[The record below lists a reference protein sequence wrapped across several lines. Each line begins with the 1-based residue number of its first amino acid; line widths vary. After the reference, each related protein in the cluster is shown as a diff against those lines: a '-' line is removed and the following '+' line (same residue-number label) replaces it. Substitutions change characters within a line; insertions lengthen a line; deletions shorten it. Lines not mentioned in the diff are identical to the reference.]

1 MDKEVT
7 FLSAVGDY
15 VGSGNMSLRCVASSV
30 SLRVSL
36 RSGDS
41 RLSSSTSLRT
51 CVKTMLFTIETTA
64 DHHQVPR
71 VRMKRVPG
79 TIKTETGT
87 GQENGHLV
95 CTGYRNIIGA
105 PQAYAIWGKIYL
117 GDPALLKTIYFVVF
131 CVRRFRKH

>member
-1 MDKEVT
+1 MDNEVT
-7 FLSAVGDY
+7 FLRAVSEY

-51 CVKTMLFTIETTA
+51 CVKTMLFTVETMA

-71 VRMKRVPG
+71 VRIRRVPG
-79 TIKTETGT
+79 TAKTETGT
-87 GQENGHLV
+87 SRENGPKF
-95 CTGYRNIIGA
+95 A
-105 PQAYAIWGKIYL
+105 PGTKTSL
-117 GDPALLKTIYFVVF
+117 EPLKHTLFGE
-131 CVRRFRKH
+131 